1 MNKNQIRILLSL
13 FFVFIC
19 VTSFAQTIK
28 YVAYFPVPYLT
39 HKTINAQTVYFA
51 GKENGL
57 QDKFSTTDL
66 YTVEVKGT
74 LTANKVNSRKDME
87 LRDSSNTTTPISTI
101 LSIGTEDGSVTGN
114 QRGKFIVDKAGGI
127 LNISAIESSQIN
139 KLQADDALNIKAV
152 YWKDDVSGNPLCT
165 NINIVEVARPIFKK
179 QAASCAN
186 GIEPCSGVDKCHDV
200 FPGTAHNLCWAPLRI
215 KGTYDY
221 QYYLIA
227 YDGNTCPGYGD
238 E

>member
-13 FFVFIC
+13 FLISIC
-19 VTSFAQTIK
+19 GTLFAQTVK

-39 HKTINAQTVYFA
+39 HKTINAQTAYFA

-57 QDKFSTTDL
+57 QDKFSATEL

-74 LTANKVNSRKDME
+74 LTTNTVNSRKDME
-87 LRDSSNTTTPISTI
+87 LKDSTNNATPITTDLI
-101 LSIGTEDGSVTGN
+101 VGSPDESF
-114 QRGKFIVDKAGGI
+114 RGKFIVDKDGGT

-139 KLQADDALNIKAV
+139 KLQADDALNINSV
-152 YWKDDVSGNPLCT
+152 YWMDDVSGNPICANG
-165 NINIVEVARPIFKK
+165 NIREVKRPIFQK
-179 QAASCAN
+179 QFASCAN
-186 GIEPCSGVDKCHDV
+186 NINPCSGVNKCHDV

-227 YDGNTCPGYGD
+227 YDGDTCPGYSN